1 MKRLVCSKHPVI
13 AATAVKAPS
22 KRYEV
27 VFEAANYI
35 YKEWC
40 ENLITEIWND
50 DWYRK
55 TSSRERILEQIKEFA
70 EDLMYYYNS
79 RERPEDIA
87 GRWWAITL

>member
-1 MKRLVCSKHPVI
+1 M
-13 AATAVKAPS
+13 T
-22 KRYEV
+22 
-27 VFEAANYI
+27 

-55 TSSRERILEQIKEFA
+55 TSSKERILEQIKEFA
-70 EDLMYYYNS
+70 EDLMYYYNN